1 MVSTVEHLW
10 LYRLLHEFE
19 TKELYS
25 YKLLATIDRIRSF
38 VRRRWPT
45 TALGLLLVAG
55 LAVGAAVTKG
65 TTQVALGAISATVA
79 AFMMTVVATFLA
91 RTWWGE

>member
-10 LYRLLHEFE
+10 LYRLLYEFE
-19 TKELYS
+19 NKGLYPHEIV
-25 YKLLATIDRIRSF
+25 ATIDRVRSF

-45 TALGLLLVAG
+45 TILGLLLVAG

-65 TTQVALGAISATVA
+65 TTQVALGAISATIA
-79 AFMMTVVATFLA
+79 AFVMTIVATFLLRA
-91 RTWWGE
+91 WWGE